1 MPSMNV
7 REIRLDSAVFQVNP
21 DYKEKAGQEGFA
33 YRLKMDSDL
42 DAERRLLLVRL
53 GVETPAR
60 EENPQYPFYFDVT
73 FVGLFE
79 FTESIQEELRKQ
91 YATINCPAIIFPY
104 LRETLAD
111 LTRRAAFPPLHLPIT
126 NFTKFAQKDTGIYE
140 GPSAKDESLLK
151 KKTKEPSRG
160 RKTARQDTH

>member
-7 REIRLDSAVFQVNP
+7 REIRLDSVAFQVNP
-21 DYKEKAGQEGFA
+21 EYQEKASQEGFA

-53 GVETPAR
+53 GVETPAK
-60 EENPQYPFYFDVT
+60 EENFQYPFYFDLT
-73 FVGLFE
+73 FVGVFE
-79 FTESIQEELRKQ
+79 FSESIQEELRKQ

-126 NFTKFAQKDTGIYE
+126 NFIKFAHKDAGKYE
-140 GPSAKDESLLK
+140 GSSAKDENLLK

-160 RKTARQDTH
+160 KRTAR